1 MIIDFLHPANKN
13 RSISHSDKT
22 VNMRGQTVGK
32 GNLEKEHSEFGF
44 KEVRRI
50 V

>member
-22 VNMRGQTVGK
+22 VNMRGQ
-32 GNLEKEHSEFGF
+32 NSW
-44 KEVRRI
+44 
-50 V
+50 

>member
-1 MIIDFLHPANKN
+1 MIIDCLHPANKN

-22 VNMRGQTVGK
+22 VNMRGQIVGK
-32 GNLEKEHSEFGF
+32 GKSEKKRSEFEF